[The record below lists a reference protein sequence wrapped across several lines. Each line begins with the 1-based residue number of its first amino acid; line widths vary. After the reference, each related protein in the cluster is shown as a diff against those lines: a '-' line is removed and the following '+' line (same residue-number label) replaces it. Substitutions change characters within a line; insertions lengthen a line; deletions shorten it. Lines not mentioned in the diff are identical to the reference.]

1 MDFLRDSFDI
11 LIYLKLKKKNPPLAE
26 CLQVTHFS
34 LWHVEWMW
42 LSGRLRWLI
51 MFSPRPLPP
60 LLPFPCFFPLNIW
73 SPIFVPWLL
82 WGWGLLSDCSEPV
95 SCVSAPLGRKPN
107 WLLERFQWSLIS
119 GNIFALKWK
128 VLEAET
134 RLSYKLGHHP
144 LLKLRALIIC
154 TSSDDLKPSECFQS
168 SFSNIC
174 SILFQNS
181 DLLKMRHNFL

>member
-1 MDFLRDSFDI
+1 MFVRLGFPPWRFRYF
-11 LIYLKLKKKNPPLAE
+11 YLKKKKNPPLAE
-26 CLQVTHFS
+26 CLQVKHFY

-60 LLPFPCFFPLNIW
+60 SPAFYILFPLSIW

-82 WGWGLLSDCSEPV
+82 WGWGLLSDCSEPI
-95 SCVSAPLGRKPN
+95 SCLSAPLGRKLN

-128 VLEAET
+128 VMEAET
-134 RLSYKLGHHP
+134 RLSYKLGHHS
-144 LLKLRALIIC
+144 LLKPRALIIC
-154 TSSDDLKPSECFQS
+154 TSSDDLKPSE
-168 SFSNIC
+168 SF
-174 SILFQNS
+174 
-181 DLLKMRHNFL
+181 